1 MPEEYLQRR
10 EIDQF
15 ILDEIDSVPHLEA
28 LLLLWNQRPK
38 AWPLPEMAAALYIPP
53 DQTLPIMQDLTRRGL
68 ADFESGH
75 YLYRDTPERNDLIG
89 KVDRMYRREVVR
101 ISTMIHS
108 KPSASV
114 RAFARAFRFKKD

>member
-1 MPEEYLQRR
+1 MPEEDLQRR

-28 LLLLWNQRPK
+28 LLLLWNRRPK
-38 AWPLPEMAAALYIPP
+38 QWQLDEMAAALYIHP
-53 DQTLPIMQDLTRRGL
+53 DHALPIMQDLTRRGF
-68 ADFESGH
+68 ASFESGN
-75 YLYRDTPERNDLIG
+75 YSYRHTPERSDLIG